1 VIVIFRLV
9 TPILKSSARHR
20 AWLDTICRPA
30 FHFGADLPRRRSPHL
45 IEQLLK
51 AFFGPSKSTT
61 FCKPK
66 LLHSKYGGAISLSGR
81 NNLRGRLWGHDK
93 RLSRP
98 ERAKCAT
105 ARLTIVIAR
114 LRIVFTRSARIL
126 HQSRPVVILADT
138 RPGAPEIMFG
148 IEHMG
153 LPVGQSAESLG
164 EVGKFALGYARA
176 APVGMLLAGL
186 FDKAVLP

>member
-1 VIVIFRLV
+1 MTRRVQHETKVIRDAFPAGITCVDASGV
-9 TPILKSSARHR
+9 TRSDY
-20 AWLDTICRPA
+20 LD
-30 FHFGADLPRRRSPHL
+30 
-45 IEQLLK
+45 Q
-51 AFFGPSKSTT
+51 
-61 FCKPK
+61 
-66 LLHSKYGGAISLSGR
+66 
-81 NNLRGRLWGHDK
+81 
-93 RLSRP
+93 

>member
-61 FCKPK
+61 FCKPN
-66 LLHSKYGGAISLSGR
+66 LLHSKYGVKQ
-81 NNLRGRLWGHDK
+81 H
-93 RLSRP
+93 
-98 ERAKCAT
+98 
-105 ARLTIVIAR
+105 
-114 LRIVFTRSARIL
+114 
-126 HQSRPVVILADT
+126 
-138 RPGAPEIMFG
+138 
-148 IEHMG
+148 
-153 LPVGQSAESLG
+153 
-164 EVGKFALGYARA
+164 
-176 APVGMLLAGL
+176 
-186 FDKAVLP
+186 